1 MKNKD
6 DGMRGITRIIQNI
19 TSKIADQAFISDHRA
34 QPEHFTR
41 IRTLSFQII
50 FMLILRKT
58 LKSLQLSLNELFMG
72 GHIANT
78 VSASAYTQARKKF
91 KHTAFIEL
99 NDDIIDGF
107 YSNNEAIKTWNQY
120 RCLAVDGS
128 KIILPN
134 TKEIKE
140 EYGSIAI
147 KNQSVNS
154 SFSQAMFECCYDVL
168 NHIAIKSTLAHG
180 LSYEASL
187 ATEMLDGTSEND
199 LLLYD
204 RGYASYEF
212 LATLTSQAKNYI
224 IRCPNSSFKIV
235 KSLTLDAKN
244 WSKTVTLN
252 APSCQ
257 LKNIKQKGLP
267 LTIKVRFVSVILS
280 TGEIEILATSLM
292 NQTIER
298 DEFKVLYGMRWGVE
312 TFFSRIKDRLCLE
325 NFTGKTAESVRQ
337 DFWST
342 IFISNFETVAI
353 ENIDDQMN
361 ANTINKKH
369 YKKVNKAVS
378 FNVIKNMAFDVFM
391 NNSNLSESVEKMLL
405 LFKKNPILQ
414 RPERESPMRKKRS
427 DLRSYNFLKRIKKM
441 VF

>member
-91 KHTAFIEL
+91 KHRAFIEL

-154 SFSQAMFECCYDVL
+154 
-168 NHIAIKSTLAHG
+168 
-180 LSYEASL
+180 
-187 ATEMLDGTSEND
+187 
-199 LLLYD
+199 
-204 RGYASYEF
+204 
-212 LATLTSQAKNYI
+212 
-224 IRCPNSSFKIV
+224 IV
-235 KSLTLDAKN
+235 
-244 WSKTVTLN
+244 
-252 APSCQ
+252 
-257 LKNIKQKGLP
+257 I
-267 LTIKVRFVSVILS
+267 
-280 TGEIEILATSLM
+280 
-292 NQTIER
+292 
-298 DEFKVLYGMRWGVE
+298 
-312 TFFSRIKDRLCLE
+312 
-325 NFTGKTAESVRQ
+325 
-337 DFWST
+337 
-342 IFISNFETVAI
+342 
-353 ENIDDQMN
+353 
-361 ANTINKKH
+361 
-369 YKKVNKAVS
+369 
-378 FNVIKNMAFDVFM
+378 
-391 NNSNLSESVEKMLL
+391 
-405 LFKKNPILQ
+405 
-414 RPERESPMRKKRS
+414 
-427 DLRSYNFLKRIKKM
+427 
-441 VF
+441 